1 MGPLL
6 PGDGRRDQAEGLART
21 RRAVRDGP
29 DDSRSRLTEVCLG
42 QLAPFIDD
50 SHHTHPTDRIYD
62 LSIFKVE
69 RFARLA
75 LRIGVTV

>member
-29 DDSRSRLTEVCLG
+29 DDSRSRLTEVGLG

-50 SHHTHPTDRIYD
+50 YKAALGVYALP
-62 LSIFKVE
+62 
-69 RFARLA
+69 A
-75 LRIGVTV
+75 LRRWVNYEKKN

>member
-29 DDSRSRLTEVCLG
+29 DDSRSGLTEVCLG

-50 SHHTHPTDRIYD
+50 YKAALGGLRVTRSD
-62 LSIFKVE
+62 LSPK
-69 RFARLA
+69 LSKMK
-75 LRIGVTV
+75 LLGLSGNG